1 MNPLT
6 HPLSPN
12 PLVQSLLRA
21 VPELLPNLEPVRL
34 ERGPWPEK
42 LLGGGPFL
50 FFPEDALLG
59 VSAQLQPNGLP
70 HGVRLS
76 WLGCRSV
83 WSPEQAQASGL
94 QAEVLVAGGAF
105 LLPEAALHA
114 ANQALAP
121 WRLQLAASFQQLI
134 TQMAQVSFCARHHT
148 AAQSLA
154 SWLLMAWYNSP
165 GHALQVPVNNLQ
177 AGFGFAPETWQR
189 AWQTLHNQGAVAL
202 ADQGTLAEITPPLLA
217 PLTGVACACHQKLK
231 AQASG
236 L

>member
-12 PLVQSLLRA
+12 PLVQSLLLA
-21 VPELLPNLEPVRL
+21 VPEFLPNLEPVRL
-34 ERGPWPEK
+34 ERGPWTEK
-42 LLGGGPFL
+42 PSGGGQFL
-50 FFPEDALLG
+50 YFPEDALLG
-59 VSAQLQPNGLP
+59 VSAQLKPPGLS

-105 LLPEAALHA
+105 RLPEAVLHA
-114 ANQALAP
+114 ANQPLAP

-148 AAQSLA
+148 AEQSLA

-165 GHALQVPVNNLQ
+165 GHALQLPVASLQ
-177 AGFGFAPETWQR
+177 AGFGFAPKKWQR
-189 AWQTLHNQGAVAL
+189 AWQTLHSQGALAL
-202 ADQGTLAEITPPLLA
+202 SDQDTLAEITPHLLA
-217 PLTGVACACHQKLK
+217 PLTGVACSCYQKL
-231 AQASG
+231 QVH
-236 L
+236 

>member
-12 PLVQSLLRA
+12 PLVQSLLLA

-34 ERGPWPEK
+34 ERGPWTEK
-42 LLGGGPFL
+42 PSGGGQFL
-50 FFPEDALLG
+50 YFPEDALLG
-59 VSAQLQPNGLP
+59 VSAQHKPNGVPL
-70 HGVRLS
+70 GVRLS

-105 LLPEAALHA
+105 RLHEAALHA
-114 ANQALAP
+114 VNQPLAP

-148 AAQSLA
+148 AEQSLA

-165 GHALQVPVNNLQ
+165 GHALQMPVASLQ

-189 AWQTLHNQGAVAL
+189 AWQTLHSQGAVAL
-202 ADQGTLAEITPPLLA
+202 SDQGTLAEITPHVLA
-217 PLTGVACACHQKLK
+217 PLTGVACACYQKL
-231 AQASG
+231 QAHSNAG
-236 L
+236 

>member
-1 MNPLT
+1 MT

>member
-1 MNPLT
+1 LT

-83 WSPEQAQASGL
+83 WSPEQAQVSGL

-121 WRLQLAASFQQLI
+121 WRLQLAASSQQLI

-165 GHALQVPVNNLQ
+165 GHALQVPVNSLQ

-217 PLTGVACACHQKLK
+217 PLTGVACACHQKLQ
-231 AQASG
+231 AQDSG

>member
-1 MNPLT
+1 MT

-12 PLVQSLLRA
+12 PLVQSLLLA
-21 VPELLPNLEPVRL
+21 VPDLMPELERVRW
-34 ERGPWPEK
+34 ERGPWTEK
-42 LLGGGPFL
+42 SSGSGQFL
-50 FFPEDALLG
+50 YFPEDALLG
-59 VSAQLQPNGLP
+59 VSAQLQPHGLP

-76 WLGCRSV
+76 WLGCQSV
-83 WSPEQAQASGL
+83 WSPEQALASGL
-94 QAEVLVAGGAF
+94 QAQVLVAGGAF
-105 LLPEAALHA
+105 RLPEAALHA

-121 WRLQLAASFQQLI
+121 WRLQLAASSQQLM

-148 AAQSLA
+148 AEQSLA

-165 GHALQVPVNNLQ
+165 GHALQVPVASLQ
-177 AGFGFAPETWQR
+177 AGFGFAPETWQG
-189 AWQTLHNQGAVAL
+189 AWQTLHSQGAVAL